1 MVLAAVP
8 EIVFAKKDGNLA
20 KKTVFAIAQKNVL
33 MTALARV
40 SATVEFVL
48 ACLVTLSCPIVRA
61 KNSVMK
67 NVLEIRF
74 VDVLESASVPK
85 AFLGTIA
92 LKQLI
97 VLLSMLVPRVYKM
110 TNVFGVQ
117 RLTGAK
123 TKTPCPI
130 ATFLTV
136 LTIRCPLLL

>member
-1 MVLAAVP
+1 
-8 EIVFAKKDGNLA
+8 
-20 KKTVFAIAQKNVL
+20 

-92 LKQLI
+92 LKQVLVFFFPFLTSQLI

-130 ATFLTV
+130 ATFLVGT
-136 LTIRCPLLL
+136 TSFNN